1 MKLVKE
7 IFYKVILAGYLL
19 LIVNIGT
26 ADCQKVRLPKTIN
39 SYERIIVPVI
49 TTDGKYI
56 YFDRKNH
63 PENTGSINDPD
74 DIWRCRRLLPSD
86 FEQYDTMS
94 VPILDSDINL
104 LLQDK
109 NMNDIVAY
117 YKSKIHKQSNGNGIQ
132 IVDSLSLLDP
142 ENLGSPLN
150 TNGSD
155 VIFTITPDGNS
166 ALVYGIY
173 DTLQGSKHPG
183 FSIAKLESG
192 KWSSLQPLEID
203 NYYNNPSLKNG
214 YSTRFFYGSLSA
226 DCRTLILSLNRN
238 EGMGDLDLYVSFLK
252 DNNTWTT
259 PKSLGNIVNTA
270 STEAA
275 PHLALDG
282 KTLYYASDGRKGYG
296 MLDLFVVRRLDDS
309 WENWSEPVNLGGQ
322 INSEFDEKGIYLS
335 ALGNEA
341 YIVSKDTAEKRYG
354 MYKITLNSDLMPE
367 PYTIY
372 NGNFFAVENSH
383 LKYYSGKVKISLY
396 HEAEALPYYVT
407 INQSREY
414 YISVHND
421 RKSRIKFETD
431 NSDPVELIA
440 DSKQIDKPTILKKDI
455 IFAMHSEPKAV
466 KLSLLFDYNDDRLTD
481 SAKYVIKYFF
491 STCTKVKLI
500 NITGHA
506 DEQGTSGY
514 NMDLSMRRAKNIAK
528 YISSLGITP
537 SLINTEWQGSKLPVS
552 TELSKNRRVE
562 IEIEIE

>member
-1 MKLVKE
+1 
-7 IFYKVILAGYLL
+7 
-19 LIVNIGT
+19 VNIGT
-26 ADCQKVRLPKTIN
+26 ANCQKLRLPKTIN

-49 TTDGKYI
+49 TTDGKYL

-94 VPILDSDINL
+94 VPIQDSDINL

-109 NMNDIVAY
+109 TMNDIVTY
-117 YKSKIHKQSNGNGIQ
+117 YKSKIHKDNNGNGIQ
-132 IVDSLSLLDP
+132 VVDSLSLLDP
-142 ENLGSPLN
+142 ENIGSPLN
-150 TNGSD
+150 TNESD

-173 DTLQGSKHPG
+173 DTLKGSKHPG
-183 FSIAKLESG
+183 FSIAKLEGG

-203 NYYNNPSLKNG
+203 NYYNNPSMKNG
-214 YSTRFFYGSLSA
+214 FSTRFFYGSLSA
-226 DCRTLILSLNRN
+226 DCRTIILALNRN
-238 EGMGDLDLYVSFLK
+238 EGIGDLDLYVSFLK

-259 PKSLGNIVNTA
+259 PKSLGNKVNT
-270 STEAA
+270 SFTEAA

-282 KTLYYASDGRKGYG
+282 KTLYFASDGRKGSG
-296 MLDLFVVRRLDDS
+296 MLDLYLTRRLDDT
-309 WENWSEPVNLGGQ
+309 WKNWSEPVNLGSQ

-354 MYKITLNSDLMPE
+354 MYKITLNSEFMPE

-372 NGNFFAVENSH
+372 NGNFFAVESSH

-396 HEAEALPYYVT
+396 NEDEASPYYVT
-407 INQSREY
+407 MNQSREY
-414 YISVHND
+414 YISVQND
-421 RKSRIKFETD
+421 RKSRIKFEAE
-431 NSDPVELIA
+431 NSKPVEFIVEP
-440 DSKQIDKPTILKKDI
+440 KQIDKPVILKKDI
-455 IFAMHSEPKAV
+455 LFAKQPEPIAV
-466 KLSLLFDYNDDRLTD
+466 KLSLLFDYNDDHLTD
-481 SAKYVIKYFF
+481 SSVNVLNKYFPAG
-491 STCTKVKLI
+491 TKVKMI

-514 NMDLSMRRAKNIAK
+514 NMDLSMRRARNVAK
-528 YISSLGITP
+528 YLSSLGISH
-537 SLINTEWQGSKLPVS
+537 SLISTEWKGSKQPVS
-552 TELSKNRRVE
+552 TDLSRNRRVE
-562 IEIEIE
+562 IEILIEQK